1 MILDFSSE
9 SFNLNQLSVEAKWE
23 QEILDFVEEYLHHD
37 QIIAHTS
44 GSTGT
49 PKEIRLPKQAMQHS
63 ARLTADFLGLKK
75 GDSALLCLPA
85 QYIAGKMMIVRA
97 IEIGFKLICIE
108 PKSLVKIHEN
118 VDFAALTP
126 MQAERSLESLNKM
139 GKIILGGAPVNEKL
153 ENQLKNINSECFE
166 TYGMTETITHI
177 ALRKLNAQKSFHT
190 LEEMQISQDERGC
203 LKIQTPYFQEPIQT
217 NDVVEILAKNEFV
230 WQGRADN
237 IINSGGLKINPEP
250 IEALLKNYIPCNF
263 IVGGIKDELLGEKLV
278 LILESEKEIPLEI
291 PAELLPKNKMPKSV
305 FYLKE
310 FPKTLSGKVKRKE
323 CVLAIQSDKK

>member
-1 MILDFSSE
+1 MILYFSSGVF
-9 SFNLNQLSVEAKWE
+9 SFNQLSAEAIWE

-49 PKEIRLPKQAMQHS
+49 PKEMRLPKQAMQHS

-108 PKSLVKIHEN
+108 PKSVVKIYEN

-126 MQAERSLESLNKM
+126 MQAERSLESLDKVKN
-139 GKIILGGAPVNEKL
+139 IILGGAPVSEKL
-153 ENQLKNINSECFE
+153 ENQLKNIKSECFE

-190 LEEMQISQDERGC
+190 LGEMQISQDERGC

-217 NDVVEILAKNEFV
+217 NDVVEILAENKFL

-237 IINSGGLKINPEP
+237 IINSGGVKINPEP
-250 IEALLKNYIPCNF
+250 IEALLKKYIPCNF
-263 IVGGIKDELLGEKLV
+263 IVGGIKDEWLGEKLV
-278 LILESEKEIPLEI
+278 LILESEREIPLEI
-291 PAELLPKNKMPKSV
+291 PADLLPKNKMPKSV

-310 FPKTLSGKVKRKE
+310 FPKTFSGKVKRKD
-323 CVLAIQSDKK
+323 CVLAIQIDKK

>member
-1 MILDFSSE
+1 MILDFSSGAF
-9 SFNLNQLSVEAKWE
+9 SFNQLSAEAIWE

-49 PKEIRLPKQAMQHS
+49 PKEMRLPKQAMQHS

-108 PKSLVKIHEN
+108 PKSVVKIYEN

-126 MQAERSLESLNKM
+126 MQAERSLESLDKVKN
-139 GKIILGGAPVNEKL
+139 IILGGAPVSEKL
-153 ENQLKNINSECFE
+153 ENQLKNIKSECFE

-190 LEEMQISQDERGC
+190 LGEMQISQDERGC

-217 NDVVEILAKNEFV
+217 NDVVEILTENKFV

-237 IINSGGLKINPEP
+237 IINSGGVKINPEP
-250 IEALLKNYIPCNF
+250 IEALLKKYIPCNF
-263 IVGGIKDELLGEKLV
+263 IVGGIKDEWLGEKLV
-278 LILESEKEIPLEI
+278 LILESEREIPFEI
-291 PAELLPKNKMPKSV
+291 PADLLPKNKMPKSV

-310 FPKTLSGKVKRKE
+310 FPKTFSGKVKRKD
-323 CVLAIQSDKK
+323 CVLAIQIDKK